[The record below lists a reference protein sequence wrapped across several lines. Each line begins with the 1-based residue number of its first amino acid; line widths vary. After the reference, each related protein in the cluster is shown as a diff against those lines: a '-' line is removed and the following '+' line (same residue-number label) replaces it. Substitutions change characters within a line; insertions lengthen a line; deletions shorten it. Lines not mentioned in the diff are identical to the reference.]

1 MYRPSALSLRRSQP
15 SVIFGSVSAQPARG
29 TPALT
34 HEQSGDPQS
43 HASIAARALFLWQ
56 HNTASHHF
64 CTCSYSRR
72 LGAKAISDPDQ
83 APRARS
89 HADARARS
97 GRVLSDRTR
106 KGWLCTMPGLLARSA
121 VYMDACVSDPSR
133 AHGAS
138 ELRGPT
144 GILIVSRQVRPAF
157 GVHRSLFLSPGAG
170 TRCPLSAAA
179 GRQIGQ
185 CGQMEDHESLD
196 SPGCSF
202 WR

>member
-15 SVIFGSVSAQPARG
+15 SVILGSVSAQPARG

-72 LGAKAISDPDQ
+72 LVAKAISAPDQ

-89 HADARARS
+89 HADARARP
-97 GRVLSDRTR
+97 GWVVQDRTR
-106 KGWLCTMPGLLARSA
+106 KGWLCTMPGLLTHSA
-121 VYMDACVSDPSR
+121 VYMDACVSDPRR

-144 GILIVSRQVRPAF
+144 GILIASRAGSSCVWRP
-157 GVHRSLFLSPGAG
+157 SLFLRPGAG
-170 TRCPLSAAA
+170 KRCPPSAAA
-179 GRQIGQ
+179 GRQIKQ

-196 SPGCSF
+196 SSGCSF
-202 WR
+202 WC

>member
-1 MYRPSALSLRRSQP
+1 MYVYRPSALSLRRSQP

-72 LGAKAISDPDQ
+72 LVAKAISAPDQ

-89 HADARARS
+89 HADARARP
-97 GRVLSDRTR
+97 GWVVQDRTR
-106 KGWLCTMPGLLARSA
+106 KGWLCTMPGLLTHSA

-144 GILIVSRQVRPAF
+144 GILIVSRQVRPAS
-157 GVHRSLFLSPGAG
+157 GVPSLAFSEPGRRYKVPALG
-170 TRCPLSAAA
+170 SGWTADRAMWPD
-179 GRQIGQ
+179 GG
-185 CGQMEDHESLD
+185 
-196 SPGCSF
+196 P
-202 WR
+202 